1 MNTNELKFTIGER
14 LVQLREKFG
23 LSQAQ
28 VASTI
33 GVDRTSY
40 AKYEKNVNKPTRK
53 LKELSELFHVTTDY
67 IMCLSEH
74 PYGAPFAGQDNGNFL
89 VFDYQIF
96 AIRLKN
102 LCQKNNISQEQLEKI
117 SGVSLQVIE
126 DWEFSKRTPDAPT
139 LSKLADFFNVSVDYL
154 LGRTDEPGG
163 TGFQKGL
170 LGNINDDSPFMQKVR
185 EQMANIQ
192 VTPYEEALLNA
203 YRAANGDIKRVV
215 SEALQVN
222 KNLSPEDQYQQVFK
236 FFEHCNVNFYYARL
250 DNNGMSDGNYV
261 VLSLYPFPTNN
272 GKADLSDMQG
282 LCHTMPINML
292 YARLFP
298 AMTTTG
304 SEREKLLQDFIA
316 ENFALELAY
325 KNGTPY
331 ISKNI
336 TMGLPKE
343 AAEKHMQKRIAEL
356 TADQAPED
364 DNNQP
369 KPGEEKRA

>member
-1 MNTNELKFTIGER
+1 MNRIKELRKQHELTQEELGSIIN
-14 LVQLREKFG
+14 VQKAAI
-23 LSQAQ
+23 S
-28 VASTI
+28 
-33 GVDRTSY
+33 
-40 AKYEKNVNKPTRK
+40 KYELERATPSTDI
-53 LKELSELFHVTTDY
+53 LK
-67 IMCLSEH
+67 
-74 PYGAPFAGQDNGNFL
+74 
-89 VFDYQIF
+89 
-96 AIRLKN
+96 
-102 LCQKNNISQEQLEKI
+102 
-117 SGVSLQVIE
+117 
-126 DWEFSKRTPDAPT
+126 
-139 LSKLADFFNVSVDYL
+139 KLADYFNVTTDYL
-154 LGRTDEPGG
+154 LGRTDEPQG

-261 VLSLYPFPTNN
+261 VLSLSPFPTNN
-272 GKADLSDMQG
+272 GKADLSDIHG
-282 LCHTMPINML
+282 LCHTMPITML

-316 ENFALELAY
+316 ENFALEIAY
-325 KNGTPY
+325 EKGTPY
-331 ISKNI
+331 ISKNVI
-336 TMGLPKE
+336 MGLPKE
-343 AAEKHMQKRIAEL
+343 AVEKRIAEL
-356 TADQAPED
+356 TAAPAD
-364 DNNQP
+364 DNNQQ
-369 KPGEEKRA
+369 KPGKEKRA

>member
-1 MNTNELKFTIGER
+1 MF
-14 LVQLREKFG
+14 
-23 LSQAQ
+23 
-28 VASTI
+28 
-33 GVDRTSY
+33 SY
-40 AKYEKNVNKPTRK
+40 R
-53 LKELSELFHVTTDY
+53 LKELR
-67 IMCLSEH
+67 
-74 PYGAPFAGQDNGNFL
+74 N
-89 VFDYQIF
+89 
-96 AIRLKN
+96 K
-102 LCQKNNISQEQLEKI
+102 K
-117 SGVSLQVIE
+117 SGLTQ
-126 DWEFSKRTPDAPT
+126 A
-139 LSKLADFFNVSVDYL
+139 KLAEVMNVSQQAVGLWERGKNMPSHELVAKLANYFNVSVDSL

-170 LGNINDDSPFMQKVR
+170 LGDINGDSPFMQKVR
-185 EQMANIQ
+185 EQMSNIQ
-192 VTPYEEALLNA
+192 VTPYEEALLKA
-203 YRAANGDIKRVV
+203 YREATGDIKRVV
-215 SEALQVN
+215 AEALQVN
-222 KNLSPEDQYQQVFK
+222 KNLSPEDQYQQVFT

-282 LCHTMPINML
+282 LFHTTPINML

-356 TADQAPED
+356 TADQDQED
-364 DNNQP
+364 DNPQQ
-369 KPGEEKRA
+369 KPTKEKRA

>member
-1 MNTNELKFTIGER
+1 MNRIKELRKQHELTQEELGSIIN
-14 LVQLREKFG
+14 VQKAAI
-23 LSQAQ
+23 S
-28 VASTI
+28 
-33 GVDRTSY
+33 
-40 AKYEKNVNKPTRK
+40 KYELERATPSTDI
-53 LKELSELFHVTTDY
+53 LK
-67 IMCLSEH
+67 
-74 PYGAPFAGQDNGNFL
+74 
-89 VFDYQIF
+89 
-96 AIRLKN
+96 
-102 LCQKNNISQEQLEKI
+102 
-117 SGVSLQVIE
+117 
-126 DWEFSKRTPDAPT
+126 
-139 LSKLADFFNVSVDYL
+139 KLADYFNVSVDYL
-154 LGRTDEPGG
+154 LGRTDEPQS

-222 KNLSPEDQYQQVFK
+222 KNLSPENQYQQVFK

-272 GKADLSDMQG
+272 GKADLSDIHG
-282 LCHTMPINML
+282 LCHTMPITML

-369 KPGEEKRA
+369 KPGKEKRA

>member
-1 MNTNELKFTIGER
+1 MNRIKELRTQRKITQEELGKIIN
-14 LVQLREKFG
+14 VQKAAV
-23 LSQAQ
+23 S
-28 VASTI
+28 
-33 GVDRTSY
+33 
-40 AKYEKNVNKPTRK
+40 KYELGRAVPSTDVLTK
-53 LKELSELFHVTTDY
+53 LANYFNVTT
-67 IMCLSEH
+67 
-74 PYGAPFAGQDNGNFL
+74 
-89 VFDYQIF
+89 
-96 AIRLKN
+96 
-102 LCQKNNISQEQLEKI
+102 
-117 SGVSLQVIE
+117 
-126 DWEFSKRTPDAPT
+126 
-139 LSKLADFFNVSVDYL
+139 DYL
-154 LGRTDEPGG
+154 LGRTDEPQG
-163 TGFQKGL
+163 TGFQKDL

-236 FFEHCNVNFYYARL
+236 FFEQCNVNFYYARL

-261 VLSLYPFPTNN
+261 VLSPTPFPTNN
-272 GKADLSDMQG
+272 GKADLSDIHS
-282 LCHTMPINML
+282 LCHTMPITML

-298 AMTTTG
+298 VMTTTG

-325 KNGTPY
+325 KNGTPF

-356 TADQAPED
+356 TADQTPED

-369 KPGEEKRA
+369 TPGKEKRA

>member
-1 MNTNELKFTIGER
+1 MK
-14 LVQLREKFG
+14 
-23 LSQAQ
+23 
-28 VASTI
+28 
-33 GVDRTSY
+33 
-40 AKYEKNVNKPTRK
+40 KP
-53 LKELSELFHVTTDY
+53 
-67 IMCLSEH
+67 C
-74 PYGAPFAGQDNGNFL
+74 
-89 VFDYQIF
+89 
-96 AIRLKN
+96 
-102 LCQKNNISQEQLEKI
+102 
-117 SGVSLQVIE
+117 
-126 DWEFSKRTPDAPT
+126 
-139 LSKLADFFNVSVDYL
+139 
-154 LGRTDEPGG
+154 
-163 TGFQKGL
+163 
-170 LGNINDDSPFMQKVR
+170 
-185 EQMANIQ
+185 
-192 VTPYEEALLNA
+192 
-203 YRAANGDIKRVV
+203 
-215 SEALQVN
+215 
-222 KNLSPEDQYQQVFK
+222 NLSPEDQYQQVFK

-282 LCHTMPINML
+282 LFHTTPINML

-356 TADQAPED
+356 TADQVQED
-364 DNNQP
+364 DNHQP
-369 KPGEEKRA
+369 KPGKEKQA